1 MASSKAVVAVTIDVR
16 GTGYQGEV
24 FRQLVYRKF
33 GMGEVGDVTKVIV
46 FYSQIYFI
54 LYIYSILF

>member
-33 GMGEVGDVTKVIV
+33 GMGEVGDVNKVIV
-46 FYSQIYFI
+46 FYSQTK
-54 LYIYSILF
+54 LF

>member
-1 MASSKAVVAVTIDVR
+1 MASSKAVVTATIDVR

-33 GMGEVGDVTKVIV
+33 GMGEVGDVTKVIL
-46 FYSQIYFI
+46 FYSKIY
-54 LYIYSILF
+54 